1 MKKRKPLDAKEKV
14 LDFFINQTNDNLI
27 IQMNEGDTN
36 SNEKTTKQHKKLK
49 RTNKRYLAN
58 HKNKEDNMFDAL
70 FFNDGDD
77 FFAHNMT

>member
-1 MKKRKPLDAKEKV
+1 MKKRKPLDAKENV
-14 LDFFINQTNDNLI
+14 LEFFINETNDNLI
-27 IQMNEGDTN
+27 IQMSGDTN

-58 HKNKEDNMFDAL
+58 HKNKEDNIFDAL

-77 FFAHNMT
+77 FFAHNIT